1 MTFPLAWRE
10 RSLMRQ
16 LLLWSLGALVLVW
29 GCFVFLAYRTG
40 IEEADELTD
49 GHLASV
55 AVLLLGIQG
64 LPELDQAPEVLRLR
78 QQGLRNHDYQQ
89 SLSVLVWDAGGRLR
103 WRSGDAPALAFD
115 AAEGYATLQA
125 GDGQLAWRSFSQWNR
140 ERTQKVA
147 VMLLLEERDALAH
160 DIAGQMIEP
169 GLWLLPV
176 VALALG
182 LAIARGLRPL
192 LELSDEVA
200 ALDVQNADSLV
211 ARHALREFDSVV
223 NSINTLLGRQQQAL
237 QRERRFA
244 NEVAHELRT
253 PLTSIVL
260 QVQALESN
268 AAHPVDGK
276 ALTRIRDDALRAA
289 HVLDQLL
296 ALARLSRG
304 AERDS
309 LKLVDLSQLA
319 RKVAAEYAPAAWE
332 RADSIEV
339 DAAAAVAIQG
349 QPVLLEMAL
358 RNLLENAL
366 RHTPHGTRI
375 RIACQRDLED
385 ETVWFQ
391 VCDDG
396 LRSGASKEASPTDS
410 LHLGHEIV
418 ARVAAEHGA
427 HWGAVP
433 AAAPFTTCYRM
444 TFPADQGV
452 ATQRLG

>member
-1 MTFPLAWRE
+1 MSFPLAWRE

-16 LLLWSLGALVLVW
+16 LLLWSLGALVIVW

-40 IEEADELTD
+40 VEEADELTD

-55 AVLLLGIQG
+55 AVLLLGIRD
-64 LPELDQAPEVLRLR
+64 LPSLAQTTEMLHLR
-78 QQGLRNHDYQQ
+78 QERLKNHDYQQ
-89 SLSVLVWDAGGRLR
+89 SFSVLVWDATGHLR
-103 WRSGDAPALAFD
+103 WRIGDAPAPAFD
-115 AAEGYATLQA
+115 AAEGYATSQA
-125 GDGQLAWRSFSQWNR
+125 ADGQLAWRSFSQWNH

-147 VMLLLEERDALAH
+147 VMLLLEERDALAD

-169 GLWLLPV
+169 GMWLLPV

-192 LELSDEVA
+192 VELSEEVA
-200 ALDVQNADSLV
+200 ALDVENADSLV

-260 QVQALESN
+260 QVQALEDG
-268 AAHPVDGK
+268 AAPHESGDTLV
-276 ALTRIRDDALRAA
+276 RIRKDALRAA
-289 HVLDQLL
+289 HVLNQLL
-296 ALARLSRG
+296 ALARSSRA
-304 AERDS
+304 AEREV
-309 LKLVDLSQLA
+309 LQRVDLSQLA
-319 RKVAAEYAPAAWE
+319 RKVAADYASVAWE
-332 RADSIEV
+332 RSDSIEV
-339 DAAAAVAIQG
+339 DAAASVFMQG

-375 RIACQRDLED
+375 RVTCRGDSEGKTA
-385 ETVWFQ
+385 WFQ

-396 LRSGASKEASPTDS
+396 QRSGAPHAASPPDS

-418 ARVAAEHGA
+418 SRVATEHGA
-427 HWGAVP
+427 QWGAT
-433 AAAPFTTCYRM
+433 AALAPYTTCYRM
-444 TFPADQGV
+444 TFPTAPCS
-452 ATQRLG
+452 